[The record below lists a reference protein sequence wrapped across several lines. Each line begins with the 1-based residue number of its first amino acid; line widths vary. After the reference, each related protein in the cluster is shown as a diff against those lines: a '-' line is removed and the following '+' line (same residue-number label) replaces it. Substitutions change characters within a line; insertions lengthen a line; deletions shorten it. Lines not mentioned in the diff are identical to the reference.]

1 MKITKIILIMLMANN
16 SNWNIPENHPHENVS
31 LKNIKNNIL
40 KIFIFRLSIL

>member
-1 MKITKIILIMLMANN
+1 MERNSKQNII
-16 SNWNIPENHPHENVS
+16 ENHQPENVS